1 MVAARGLGPV
11 ICHSIFSRLMVFRQ
25 KGSVMALL
33 RIHQQIH
40 TAANATIFDLF
51 HAGMVTVSGID
62 IRLDRLSVLP
72 VPVRKIDHI
81 SWQLQTPIRVSTPGP
96 DSRITEIRQYRDR
109 IEFSVWPWA
118 DVVLEF
124 EK

>member
-25 KGSVMALL
+25 GGSVMALL

>member
-11 ICHSIFSRLMVFRQ
+11 IWRAIYNRLTVFRQ
-25 KGSVMALL
+25 EGSVMALL
-33 RIHQQIH
+33 RIHRQIH

-51 HAGMVTVSGID
+51 HAGQISVSGVD

-72 VPVRKIDHI
+72 VPVRKSNYI

-96 DSRITEIRQYRDR
+96 DSRITEIRQYRDK

-118 DVVLEF
+118 EVVLEF
-124 EK
+124 AT

>member
-1 MVAARGLGPV
+1 MAVALGRGRE
-11 ICHSIFSRLMVFRQ
+11 IWRATYSKLMVYLQ
-25 KGSVMALL
+25 KGSAMALL

-51 HAGMVTVSGID
+51 HAGTVTVSGVD
-62 IRLDRLSVLP
+62 IQLDRLSVLP
-72 VPVRKIDHI
+72 VPVRKPDHI

-96 DSRITEIRQYRDR
+96 DSRITEIRQYRDK

-118 DVVLEF
+118 EVVLEF
-124 EK
+124 VT

>member
-1 MVAARGLGPV
+1 
-11 ICHSIFSRLMVFRQ
+11 
-25 KGSVMALL
+25 MALL

-51 HAGMVTVSGID
+51 HVGTVTVSGVD

-72 VPVRKIDHI
+72 VPVRKTDHI

-118 DVVLEF
+118 EVVLEF
-124 EK
+124 VP

>member
-1 MVAARGLGPV
+1 MAAALGRGQV
-11 ICHSIFSRLMVFRQ
+11 IWRAIYSRLTVFRQ
-25 KGSVMALL
+25 EGSVMALL

-51 HAGMVTVSGID
+51 HVGTVTVSGVD

-118 DVVLEF
+118 EVVLEF
-124 EK
+124 VT

>member
-1 MVAARGLGPV
+1 
-11 ICHSIFSRLMVFRQ
+11 
-25 KGSVMALL
+25 MALL
-33 RIHQQIH
+33 RIHQQIR

-124 EK
+124 EKQ